1 MRKRKHWLYA
11 MTFLGGCL
19 LLTPGS
25 GSVLAG
31 EQFSY
36 QLNDNTAEAKET
48 PVSSS
53 AAANTALSEM
63 HLIFDVTFPMTAE
76 GETEANPEMR
86 IETSLDVF
94 GEDGWWEGSVY
105 LNDTLSYCYLVD
117 ASTGKVIKLS
127 DQVTAQ
133 KLVDI
138 DMYEKQFSRW
148 DLMEL
153 TSEDSWL
160 EELKKY
166 KDGTLF
172 STQETID
179 SECSQ
184 GIFIDVFPY
193 DKLERDRR
201 ERTRRLKNARFWQSL
216 SYLYHSPSVSV
227 LPDGIKGKVF
237 AFFFMLIHRGS
248 RLLFNRDALQQHF
261 NKSVV
266 HGASSEY
273 SGKTYVGVLASG
285 DPWVFQC
292 EDLLPVRTGAFCGKT
307 YPIPR
312 KAEKYLSQVYGT
324 WAELPPVEKRKTHCP
339 QYVRFSDGSDW
350 SSFQIGLRTSHR

>member
-19 LLTPGS
+19 LLATPGS

-63 HLIFDVTFPMTAE
+63 NLIFDVTFPMTAE

-94 GEDGWWEGSVY
+94 GEDAWWEGSVY

-160 EELKKY
+160 EELKNIK
-166 KDGTLF
+166 TAR
-172 STQETID
+172 S
-179 SECSQ
+179 
-184 GIFIDVFPY
+184 FPGMH
-193 DKLERDRR
+193 
-201 ERTRRLKNARFWQSL
+201 FWIS
-216 SYLYHSPSVSV
+216 SPSE
-227 LPDGIKGKVF
+227 
-237 AFFFMLIHRGS
+237 R
-248 RLLFNRDALQQHF
+248 
-261 NKSVV
+261 
-266 HGASSEY
+266 
-273 SGKTYVGVLASG
+273 
-285 DPWVFQC
+285 
-292 EDLLPVRTGAFCGKT
+292 
-307 YPIPR
+307 
-312 KAEKYLSQVYGT
+312 
-324 WAELPPVEKRKTHCP
+324 
-339 QYVRFSDGSDW
+339 
-350 SSFQIGLRTSHR
+350 

>member
-63 HLIFDVTFPMTAE
+63 NLIFDATSPMTAE

-94 GEDGWWEGSVY
+94 GEDAWWEGSVY

-172 STQETID
+172 S
-179 SECSQ
+179 
-184 GIFIDVFPY
+184 
-193 DKLERDRR
+193 
-201 ERTRRLKNARFWQSL
+201 
-216 SYLYHSPSVSV
+216 
-227 LPDGIKGKVF
+227 
-237 AFFFMLIHRGS
+237 
-248 RLLFNRDALQQHF
+248 RDALLD
-261 NKSVV
+261 KP
-266 HGASSEY
+266 SE
-273 SGKTYVGVLASG
+273 
-285 DPWVFQC
+285 
-292 EDLLPVRTGAFCGKT
+292 R
-307 YPIPR
+307 
-312 KAEKYLSQVYGT
+312 
-324 WAELPPVEKRKTHCP
+324 
-339 QYVRFSDGSDW
+339 
-350 SSFQIGLRTSHR
+350 